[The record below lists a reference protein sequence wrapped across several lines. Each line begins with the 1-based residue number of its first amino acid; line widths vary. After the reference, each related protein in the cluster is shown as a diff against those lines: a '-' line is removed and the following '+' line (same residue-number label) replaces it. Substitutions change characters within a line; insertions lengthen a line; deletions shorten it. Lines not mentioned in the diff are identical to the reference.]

1 MVLEMCMRNS
11 VIALNVFCFLSSL
24 PSPPSPRTC
33 SGGLESKGQEAA
45 LRNHPDVVI
54 ATPGRLVDHLLNA
67 PGFSLQ
73 TVEILVLDEADR

>member
-1 MVLEMCMRNS
+1 M
-11 VIALNVFCFLSSL
+11 L
-24 PSPPSPRTC
+24 PSPSPFSPRPFTLSFTKWT

-67 PGFSLQ
+67 PGFNLQ